1 MYDNA
6 IKNCRQIDKDDGDFT
21 EQIISI
27 MDGLYDSLISEYES
41 SEDSIKDLNDIINEK
56 DDMIESLEW
65 EVRSLQDELER
76 MERD

>member
-65 EVRSLQDELER
+65 EVALWGYGAKI
-76 MERD
+76 MV